1 MKKDLNPETRNT
13 VREVGDLT
21 DCLFCRIIKKELPSE
36 IVYED
41 DTVLAFRDIKPA
53 APVHILIIPK
63 RHISSLTDM
72 TEEDEGAMGHVMFVA
87 SKLARDMGVSE
98 GSRVVVNCGKDAG
111 QSVFHI
117 HMHLLGGRSLGW
129 PPG

>member
-1 MKKDLNPETRNT
+1 MKKDLNPKTRSNLG
-13 VREVGDLT
+13 EVDDLT
-21 DCLFCRIIKKELPSE
+21 DCLFCKIVKKELPSE

-41 DTVLAFRDIKPA
+41 DDMLAFRDIKPQ
-53 APVHILIIPK
+53 APVHVLIIPK
-63 RHISSLTDM
+63 RHIETLADLT
-72 TEEDEGAMGHVMFVA
+72 EDDEDIIGHAMFVA
-87 SKLARDMGVSE
+87 SRVARDLGIGE
-98 GSRVVVNCGKDAG
+98 GFRVVANCGKEAG